1 MKTVVAVL
9 FSLVAATAAADDAR
23 TTAVPPSETPQNS
36 PTRQPNL
43 RFESSLGEL
52 TSPDRIAESIAPEQS
67 RDQFLWDPLHPFAAA
82 TTERVDS
89 LDQVTEKN
97 LVQRK
102 RQGLYRYLRKR
113 AVRYYKRYHKGQIR
127 RAWRTDPSYT
137 NDDAVAD
144 SGAWYK
150 AARRQAWSELSPRI
164 SGISGGPPRELCAPQ
179 AYVARLGPLR
189 IDEGYRLEIDL
200 QDLWSPEAPEYD
212 PVPGQVAPARS
223 LGKTPERRWVDV
235 KISPRVNVRVG
246 NGFAAE
252 DLLRNYGGRVRFS
265 FLPTGPDGPLFSSS
279 IRLKVRLDGRAQ
291 LTINLIEKRF

>member
-9 FSLVAATAAADDAR
+9 FSLVAATAAADDFR
-23 TTAVPPSETPQNS
+23 STAVPPSEIPQNS

-43 RFESSLGEL
+43 RFESSLEEL
-52 TSPDRIAESIAPEQS
+52 SSPDRIPETTAPERS
-67 RDQFLWDPLHPFAAA
+67 RDEFLWDPMHPFAAA
-82 TTERVDS
+82 ATERVDC

-97 LVQRK
+97 LVPRK

-113 AVRYYKRYHKGQIR
+113 AVRFYKRYHKGQIR
-127 RAWRTDPSYT
+127 RARRTDPSYT
-137 NDDAVAD
+137 YDDEVAD

-150 AARRQAWSELSPRI
+150 AARRQAWSEEPPRI
-164 SGISGGPPRELCAPQ
+164 SGISGGPPRELCARQ

-200 QDLWSPEAPEYD
+200 QDLWSPEDPEYD

-223 LGKTPERRWVDV
+223 LRKTPERRWVDV
-235 KISPRVNVRVG
+235 KISPRVNLRVG
-246 NGFAAE
+246 NGFRTE
-252 DLLRNYGGRVRFS
+252 DLLSNYGGRVRFS
-265 FLPTGPDGPLFSSS
+265 FLPNGTEGPLFSSS

-291 LTINLIEKRF
+291 ITLNIIEKRF